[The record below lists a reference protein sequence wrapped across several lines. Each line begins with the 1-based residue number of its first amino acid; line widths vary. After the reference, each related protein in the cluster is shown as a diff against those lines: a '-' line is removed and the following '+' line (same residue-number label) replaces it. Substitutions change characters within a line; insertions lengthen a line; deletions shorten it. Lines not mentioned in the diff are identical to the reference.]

1 MTSAIFSQALRE
13 YLRPKRVL
21 PWLMLA
27 GVCLLLAMVWKQL
40 DRSAEPLDQYAS
52 VSSMLVFRLLAL
64 ASAIF
69 TTAIVSQEVEQKTIV
84 YLLTRPVPRWRL
96 LVTRYAASVIV
107 VALLGVIAAV
117 VTSFGAYGG
126 NFLSNPLLGRDV
138 LALVVG
144 AMAYGALFLF
154 VSLLFNRALI
164 ICVLFAFGWES
175 SVPNLPGD
183 LYRLSIFSYLQA
195 IADHPTSG
203 GNGALALLSGTAGE
217 NGITRNMAFGI
228 LGALVVGLLLFSS
241 WWFTH
246 REYVPR
252 EDAE

>member
-21 PWLMLA
+21 PWLFLA
-27 GVCLLLAMVWKQL
+27 IICLALAAVWSKINP
-40 DRSAEPLDQYAS
+40 SATPTDKYAI

-69 TTAIVSQEVEQKTIV
+69 TTAIVSQEVEQRTIV

-96 LVTRYAASVIV
+96 LLTRYVASVIIV
-107 VALLGVIAAV
+107 SLIGVFASV
-117 VTSFGAYGG
+117 VTSIGAYGG
-126 NFLSNPLLGRDV
+126 GFASNPLLGKDI
-138 LALVVG
+138 LALTIG
-144 AMAYGALFLF
+144 ALAYGALFLF

-164 ICVLFAFGWES
+164 ICALFAFGWES
-175 SVPNLPGD
+175 SIPSLPGD
-183 LYRLSIFSYLQA
+183 MYRVSIYSYLQA
-195 IADHPTSG
+195 IAEHPGSNLPNAMSRMSG
-203 GNGALALLSGTAGE
+203 VTASAITPSQAYLLLGIMVVALLAVSA
-217 NGITRNMAFGI
+217 
-228 LGALVVGLLLFSS
+228 

-246 REYVPR
+246 FEYVPR

>member
-13 YLRPKRVL
+13 YLRARRVL
-21 PWLMLA
+21 PWLLLA
-27 GVCLLLAMVWKQL
+27 LLCLLLAAVWSRLNPGSAQV
-40 DRSAEPLDQYAS
+40 DRYAN

-69 TTAIVSQEVEQKTIV
+69 TTAIVSQEVEQRTIV

-96 LVTRYAASVIV
+96 LLTRYVASVITVSV
-107 VALLGVIAAV
+107 VGVFAAI
-117 VTSFGAYGG
+117 VTSIGAYGG
-126 NFLSNPLLGRDV
+126 GFASNPLLGKDL

-144 AMAYGALFLF
+144 AFSYGALFLF

-164 ICVLFAFGWES
+164 ICALFAFGWES
-175 SVPNLPGD
+175 SIPSLPGD
-183 LYRLSIFSYLQA
+183 MYRLSVYSYLQA
-195 IADHPTSG
+195 IAEHPGSDQP
-203 GNGALALLSGTAGE
+203 NALAKLSGVTGSAITTSQAYMTL
-217 NGITRNMAFGI
+217 GIMI
-228 LGALVVGLLLFSS
+228 ISLLALSA

-246 REYVPR
+246 FEYVPR